1 MPALRGHAIRV
12 PDPLAALWRHTV
24 WGTLL
29 RAVLGYVFLVE
40 GLVQLAFGKV
50 PLLGIG
56 AGSGPVPRGVF
67 LIGAVIGTLY
77 ALVGMGIILVYRAN
91 RVINFAQAQ
100 LGAVPAILAALLVLR
115 KGWDY
120 LAVLPI
126 ALLGGLL
133 LGALVEVA
141 VVRRFQNAS
150 RLILTVATVGIGFL
164 LLVFEFIV
172 KLAVTG
178 DLLFTESFPTPF
190 SGFEMAVGPVVL
202 FGDHL
207 VTVLVA
213 LAVIAG
219 LVAFFRFTS
228 VGIAV
233 RAAAEN
239 RDRAALLGIPVNRVS
254 TIVWALAGL
263 LSAIGVFLRVPLVGV
278 PLQGFVGPLFLLYG
292 LAVATI
298 ARMERLPTALLAG
311 MFIGIIDNTAIFA
324 TRRSALASAAMLV
337 VILVALLVQRKYF
350 TSRAYATGGESW
362 EAAREPRP
370 VPRELRGLPEVRRVR
385 LITMALVALLALA
398 LPWIVGDARINFAII
413 GIAYAMVG
421 VSLVVLTG
429 WAGQIS
435 LGQFAIAG
443 IGAAVAGGLA
453 ANHGWDFFAAVFTAG
468 IVGAVVS
475 LVIGLPALR
484 IQGLFLAVTT
494 LAFAF
499 AVENFVLRPEFF
511 GWLLPDEFAF
521 VRPPVLYGRID
532 MNSDSQLLGLT
543 LTGST
548 KYYFLCLVFLLLA
561 LGMARSLRRYR
572 SGRVLIGI
580 RENTPLLQS
589 FGVSPGSTRL
599 AAFAVSGFIAAM
611 AGALFVYGQGAVD
624 AGAYSP
630 TVSIQLFVMTVLGG
644 IGSLAGAV
652 LGAVFLQSI
661 PLLGLRSLPGI
672 GPVIEILSTGL
683 GVLLI
688 LYFLPGGM
696 AEGLERLRDRWLTR
710 VAAKHDIIVPSLIA
724 DVAEGGGQDSDDVL
738 RSARE
743 HAEAA
748 ALAAPDDGSP
758 PVEPS
763 ATQPLVGGAS

>member
-1 MPALRGHAIRV
+1 MSRRGVREVRV
-12 PDPLAALWRHTV
+12 PDPIAAVWRHAV

-29 RAVLGYVFLVE
+29 RALLGYVFLVE

-91 RVINFAQAQ
+91 RIINFAQAQ

-120 LAVLPI
+120 LAVVPI
-126 ALLGGLL
+126 ALVGGLL

-141 VVRRFQNAS
+141 VIRRFQSAS

-164 LLVFEFIV
+164 LLVAEFVV

-190 SGFEMAVGPVVL
+190 SGFEYPVGPVVL

-213 LAVIAG
+213 VGVIVA
-219 LVAFFRFTS
+219 LVLFFRFTR

-278 PLQGFVGPLFLLYG
+278 PVEGFVGPGFLLYG

-337 VILVALLVQRKYF
+337 VILVALLVQRKHF
-350 TSRAYATGGESW
+350 TSRAHTSGAESW

-370 VPRELRGLPEVRRVR
+370 IPGELRGLREVRRAR
-385 LITMALVALLALA
+385 AAGLAIIAGLTLA
-398 LPWIVGDARINFAII
+398 LPWIVGDARISFAII
-413 GIAYAMVG
+413 GICYAMVG
-421 VSLVVLTG
+421 ISLVVLTG

-443 IGAAVAGGLA
+443 VGAAVAGGLA
-453 ANHGWDFFAAVFTAG
+453 ANHGWDFFGAVVTAG
-468 IVGAVVS
+468 IAGAAIA
-475 LVIGLPALR
+475 LLIGLPALR

-499 AVENFVLRPEFF
+499 AVENFVLRREFF
-511 GWLLPDEFAF
+511 GWLLPGEFAF
-521 VRPPVLYGRID
+521 VNPPLLYSRID
-532 MNSDSQLLGLT
+532 LGSDSELLGVP

-548 KYYFLCLVFLLLA
+548 KYYFVCVVFLLLT

-572 SGRVLIGI
+572 SGRVLIGL
-580 RENTPLLQS
+580 RDNTAALQS
-589 FGVSPGSTRL
+589 FGVSPASTRL
-599 AAFAVSGFIAAM
+599 SAFAISGFIAGM
-611 AGALFVYGQGAVD
+611 AGGLFVYSQGAVD

-630 TVSIQLFVMTVLGG
+630 AMSIQLFVMTVLGG
-644 IGSLAGAV
+644 IGSLSGAI
-652 LGAVFLQSI
+652 LGAIFLQAI
-661 PLLGLRSLPGI
+661 PLLGLRSIPGI
-672 GPVIEILSTGL
+672 GPVIEILSTGI
-683 GVLLI
+683 GVLLV
-688 LYFLPGGM
+688 LYFLPGGL
-696 AEGLERLRDRWLTR
+696 AEGIERLRDRWLTR
-710 VAAKHDIIVPSLIA
+710 VAAKHDIVVPSMIA
-724 DVAEGGGQDSDDVL
+724 DVAAGEDDAMLQDA
-738 RSARE
+738 SAQAELVASRPP
-743 HAEAA
+743 AVQEAA
-748 ALAAPDDGSP
+748 AEAPAP
-758 PVEPS
+758 HPVP
-763 ATQPLVGGAS
+763 GGRS